1 MEGEDQ
7 PPIVF
12 LHPLPFDHRIWTHQ
26 IFEFSFNHKV
36 FGLDFPDLG
45 HYKLGSGPCTIFSL
59 SDDLNNMMK
68 TEGIDQAVI
77 VGLSLGGAVAQRFAL
92 KYPEKVST
100 LILAGT
106 SCSYRAD
113 EIQKKFSDRVLQYQ
127 SADAREHY
135 ANNLKIL
142 FSSRFVESE
151 QEKSILRNYTSVG
164 AIFCPVRA

>member
-1 MEGEDQ
+1 
-7 PPIVF
+7 
-12 LHPLPFDHRIWTHQ
+12 
-26 IFEFSFNHKV
+26 
-36 FGLDFPDLG
+36 
-45 HYKLGSGPCTIFSL
+45 
-59 SDDLNNMMK
+59 MMK